1 MRAFSYFVAAALAA
15 VVSAATT
22 DNAFNNPE
30 GGYTFT
36 AGKPTT
42 FTWKADTPG
51 TVSLRLQTGKVT
63 TASSGTEIACE

>member
-15 VVSAATT
+15 VAAARST

-36 AGKPTT
+36 AGKSTT
-42 FTWKADTPG
+42 VTWNADTPG
-51 TVSLRLQTGKVT
+51 TVSLRLQTGKTT
-63 TASSGTEIACE
+63 TASSGSEIACK